1 MDNEIMQHVLIF
13 TTILAPIVAAVV
25 QVVKQAV
32 NLPNN
37 ALPILSLV
45 IGLGV
50 GSVAFPFTDMDI
62 VIRLR
67 AGAFAGLAGTG
78 LYELIAKREGTS
90 KKSCPLG
97 GYSFKKRGG
106 Y

>member
-1 MDNEIMQHVLIF
+1 MDNEIMQQVLII

-25 QVVKQAV
+25 QVVKHTV

-62 VIRLR
+62 VLRLW
-67 AGAFAGLAGTG
+67 AGAFAGLGGTG
-78 LYELIAKREGTS
+78 L
-90 KKSCPLG
+90 
-97 GYSFKKRGG
+97 
-106 Y
+106 